1 MAKPFTFSNQ
11 ALGMNLEL
19 HGLCTNPQ
27 GDPGK
32 PGPPGPPG
40 PPVTPGPDDLP
51 KGEKVK
57 RS

>member
-19 HGLCTNPQ
+19 HGLCSNPQ

-32 PGPPGPPG
+32 PGPPG